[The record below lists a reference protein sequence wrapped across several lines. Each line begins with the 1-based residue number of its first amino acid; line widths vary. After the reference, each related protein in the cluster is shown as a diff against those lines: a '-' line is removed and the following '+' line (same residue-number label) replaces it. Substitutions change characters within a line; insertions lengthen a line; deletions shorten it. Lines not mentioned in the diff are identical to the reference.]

1 MHYTSNLKETKH
13 IKYALNDLL
22 VLLAIIFLENAHD
35 LRVLLDFINT
45 LSFVESTFGLE

>member
-13 IKYALNDLL
+13 IKYALNNLL
-22 VLLAIIFLENAHD
+22 ELLAIIPLQNAHD
-35 LRVLLDFINT
+35 LRVLLHFINT